1 MQSITIPLTPL
12 VQQLIENI
20 EEDNLEGKIN
30 EELTILLKN
39 RIFGRQY
46 FTIRLTRKVQAKI
59 MSIQDVTNL
68 SFIAVIMKAIN
79 NLYAEECS

>member
-20 EEDNLEGKIN
+20 GVDNLEDRLNK
-30 EELTILLKN
+30 ELTILLKN

-46 FTIRLTRKVQAKI
+46 FTLRLTRNMQSKV
-59 MSIQDVTNL
+59 SHIQDLTGI
-68 SFIAVIMKAIN
+68 SFTSVILKAIN
-79 NLYAEECS
+79 DSYAEECS